1 MADLQTAVTSG
12 DVMETPV
19 LDDEA
24 PDLLHRISEE
34 GGYAYVSMS
43 TRAAGGDIRAAE
55 AAREMAWEQLHSG
68 PWNSV
73 LPVWRDAYSMACL
86 FVAKFHYANG
96 EFTEA
101 LRVLDMGLIMGGTVL
116 RKDLDSAVGK
126 ATERANALLRVS
138 EQSVNGCANPKSL
151 TNQNAINMT
160 EQNSEDGKKVD
171 IMLRRFESEQIV
183 DRRQVLQIL
192 PKKSLSCKLVD
203 RRSALSLEGFMRD
216 YFLPGSP
223 VLLSDCM
230 SHWPARTKWNDL
242 NYLKKVAGY
251 RTVPVE
257 VGKNYLCNDW
267 KQEMLTFS
275 EFLERIQSNG
285 PDVPTYLAQHPL
297 FDQIQELRNDIVT
310 PDYCFAGGTEMKSV
324 NAWFGPAGT
333 VTPLHHDPH
342 HNILAQVVGKKYIRL
357 YPASFSEELYPHSE
371 SMLQNS
377 SQVDLDNFDPN
388 EFPKIQD
395 LEFMDC
401 ILEEGEMLY
410 IPPKWWH
417 YVRSLTTSL
426 SVSFWWSAS
435 PSSPTS

>member
-1 MADLQTAVTSG
+1 MAAVNSD
-12 DVMETPV
+12 DVMQTPV
-19 LDDEA
+19 LDAESHN
-24 PDLLHRISEE
+24 LLQRISEE

-43 TRAAGGDIRAAE
+43 TRAANGDVRAAE
-55 AAREMAWEQLHSG
+55 EAREMAWEQLHSG
-68 PWNSV
+68 PWTSV
-73 LPVWRDAYSMACL
+73 LPVWRDAYAMACL
-86 FVAKFHYANG
+86 HVAKFHYANG

-101 LRVLDMGLIMGGTVL
+101 IRVLDMGLIMGGMVL
-116 RKDLDSAVGK
+116 REDLDSAVRK
-126 ATERANALLRVS
+126 ATERANDLRT
-138 EQSVNGCANPKSL
+138 VNGDGNPKLL
-151 TNQNAINMT
+151 TDQNEINLT
-160 EQNSEDGKKVD
+160 EV
-171 IMLRRFESEQIV
+171 I
-183 DRRQVLQIL
+183 QIL
-192 PKKSLSCKLVD
+192 PMKSLSCKLVGK
-203 RRSALSLEGFMRD
+203 RSALSLEGFMRD
-216 YFLPGSP
+216 YFLSGSP
-223 VLLSDCM
+223 VLLSDGM
-230 SHWPARTKWNDL
+230 NHWPARIKWNDL
-242 NYLKKVAGY
+242 NYLKTVAGY

-257 VGKNYLCNDW
+257 VGKNYLCSDW

-275 EFLERIQSNG
+275 EFLERIQAND
-285 PDVPTYLAQHPL
+285 PNAPTYLAQHPL
-297 FDQIQELRNDIVT
+297 FDQIRELKNDIVI

-342 HNILAQVVGKKYIRL
+342 HNILAQVVGKKYVRL
-357 YPASFSEELYPHSE
+357 YPASLSEELYPHSE
-371 SMLQNS
+371 SMLKNS

-401 ILEEGEMLY
+401 ILDEGEMLY